1 MSEEKEISLNK
12 AQLKFVKSSYNGVWE
27 LLDKSNRTPED
38 DENLILGAFASLHH
52 WKQVGTVFDIQRGY

>member
-52 WKQVGTVFDIQRGY
+52 WKQVGTVVKHTA